1 MVEREPVTP
10 AAIYTPEEIQNI
22 LSLDI
27 VKPNN
32 TALLLPLTGG
42 CASGTIDPRWFVFAM
57 MNDRNRDP
65 SATLTVIDTNA
76 YSADEVKQRLI
87 NENIDFVVGPLQKE
101 NVELLQTT
109 MDGSANS
116 PAIPALALNILKMS
130 SQVPTSAT

>member
-1 MVEREPVTP
+1 
-10 AAIYTPEEIQNI
+10 
-22 LSLDI
+22 
-27 VKPNN
+27 
-32 TALLLPLTGG
+32 
-42 CASGTIDPRWFVFAM
+42 M

-116 PAIPALALNILKMS
+116 PAIPALALNIPEDVQPGTDICYLALSPEQEVAQAAKYL
-130 SQVPTSAT
+130 